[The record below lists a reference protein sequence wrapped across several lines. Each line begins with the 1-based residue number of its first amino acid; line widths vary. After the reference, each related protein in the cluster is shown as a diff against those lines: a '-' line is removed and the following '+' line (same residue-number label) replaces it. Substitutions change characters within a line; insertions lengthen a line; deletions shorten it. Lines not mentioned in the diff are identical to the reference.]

1 MVIVMRVQTPSTET
15 VATPRP
21 ANPAG
26 GQGSLQLK
34 MLKQALDA
42 QKLQAQM
49 VANQLQ
55 GKGQVIDIEA

>member
-1 MVIVMRVQTPSTET
+1 MRVETPSTEN
-15 VATPRP
+15 VATPRAASP
-21 ANPAG
+21 SG
-26 GQGSLQLK
+26 GPGSLQLK

-42 QKLQAQM
+42 QRLQAQM

>member
-1 MVIVMRVQTPSTET
+1 MRVETPSTET

-21 ANPAG
+21 TSAAG

-49 VANQLQ
+49 MANQLQ

>member
-1 MVIVMRVQTPSTET
+1 MRVETSSTET
-15 VATPRP
+15 TAAPQATRV
-21 ANPAG
+21 AG

-34 MLKQALDA
+34 MLRQALDA